1 MKIYT
6 ATLLATAAICGLVS
20 APARADDYTD
30 LLDIL
35 HARGSLSSTEYSAL
49 LSKHLHGGGRA
60 ARHRAMVVPQGG
72 AVYTDQA
79 EAQSRRDALAAAAS
93 AAAADA
99 SMRKMQAMQTDMET
113 SPDIVHV
120 QPYKPGAGVTMRV
133 GAVDLNF
140 SGIVNG
146 FYTYSSADN
155 KRVGVGGGLADNSGF
170 DSSAIRNG
178 LLPGAFI
185 FSAATTQEGI
195 DVSATFGVY
204 PGINSSNAGIL
215 GANTGGNATAL
226 GTAGGDFRKMFLTF
240 GTKQLGTIKIGRD
253 IGIYGSDAILNDATL
268 LSVGATGGNAD
279 PANTSLGRIGL
290 GYIYTDFVPQITY
303 ISPIFAGF
311 QATIG
316 AIQPFNEF
324 NFAGAD
330 GAAGPFKGF
339 VYSGTSAVHSTPEFE
354 GKLTWDY
361 KSAAFTAHLW
371 AGFMTQ
377 SQQQIIPATS
387 GFPTN
392 NKVASAGEAG
402 ATLGF
407 GPFGAT
413 AYYYKGSGVGTTGK
427 FFDGISAGGAL
438 RDSEGGYVQGTFKVT
453 PKFKLAASYGESS
466 LYRAAGDIDP
476 NLVRRNEAYVGAGY
490 YNLTDWVTLVGE
502 YAYQESKSHGPAST
516 TSNAFTAGAILFY

>member
-1 MKIYT
+1 MKVYT

-99 SMRKMQAMQTDMET
+99 SMRKMEAMQTDMET

-155 KRVGVGGGLADNSGF
+155 KRVGPAGGLADNSGF

-268 LSVGATGGNAD
+268 LSVGGTGGNAD

-303 ISPIFAGF
+303 ISPIFAGSR
-311 QATIG
+311 QQSARC
-316 AIQPFNEF
+316 
-324 NFAGAD
+324 
-330 GAAGPFKGF
+330 
-339 VYSGTSAVHSTPEFE
+339 SRSTSSTSP
-354 GKLTWDY
+354 
-361 KSAAFTAHLW
+361 ACPARPMCTA
-371 AGFMTQ
+371 
-377 SQQQIIPATS
+377 
-387 GFPTN
+387 
-392 NKVASAGEAG
+392 
-402 ATLGF
+402 
-407 GPFGAT
+407 
-413 AYYYKGSGVGTTGK
+413 
-427 FFDGISAGGAL
+427 
-438 RDSEGGYVQGTFKVT
+438 
-453 PKFKLAASYGESS
+453 
-466 LYRAAGDIDP
+466 
-476 NLVRRNEAYVGAGY
+476 RRNSKASDLGLQERRVHGASVGRFHDAVAAADLCARGH
-490 YNLTDWVTLVGE
+490 
-502 YAYQESKSHGPAST
+502 APKSKPR
-516 TSNAFTAGAILFY
+516 FCDE